1 MSKVTIASLQAQV
14 AALTELVQ
22 ASIQAQTQAAAV
34 AVAPNRESMFPVRAP
49 AKFDTKR
56 PNVADKVSKAVTI
69 LAVSANEET
78 REILVFCSDNKT
90 RRCKIDRLAG
100 EPNELWKR
108 LKEAGKAETEVR
120 FRAAGGFSPDTWF
133 YDFS

>member
-22 ASIQAQTQAAAV
+22 ASIQAQTQSVA
-34 AVAPNRESMFPVRAP
+34 AVAPNQESMFPAKAP

-90 RRCKIDRLAG
+90 RRCKVDRLAG
-100 EPNELWKR
+100 EPSELWKR
-108 LKEAGKAETEVR
+108 LKEASKTETEVR